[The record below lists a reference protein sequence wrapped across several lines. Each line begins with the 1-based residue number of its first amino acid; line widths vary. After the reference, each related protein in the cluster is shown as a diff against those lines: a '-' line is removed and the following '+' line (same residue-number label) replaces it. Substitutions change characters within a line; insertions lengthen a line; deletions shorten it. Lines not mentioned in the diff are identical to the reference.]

1 VKTEDLRDP
10 PWPLTL
16 FLGSIYLLATIR
28 DAVFF
33 LLLLGVAIACLVVGS
48 TTGRYVGAVLLLG
61 WLLVAYRIA
70 RRQLVRRAA
79 HRA

>member
-1 VKTEDLRDP
+1 VKADDLREL

-16 FLGSIYLLATIR
+16 LFGTSHVLATIR
-28 DAVFF
+28 DALGF
-33 LLLLGVAIACLVVGS
+33 LLILGVAIACLVVGS

-61 WLLVAYRIA
+61 WLLVAYRNA
-70 RRQLVRRAA
+70 RRQLGRRAA